1 MGSGKY
7 HHHYDLI
14 FIHQS
19 FWFNYHSCGC
29 FLGWFNG
36 VFAKEIHQYYLTM
49 KETKD
54 VINNFLIHLQN
65 RDLEKVI
72 DLFAEAVKWDV
83 PGDTKHIEWLGKRQN
98 KAEIEEFYKLLW
110 KETEPIS
117 AEIHN
122 ILIENECIIIKG
134 SFNTKMLKTGNLV
147 SSIFFIQLT
156 IQKGKIVEYTLLED
170 SYTVSQLV
178 LE

>member
-1 MGSGKY
+1 
-7 HHHYDLI
+7 
-14 FIHQS
+14 
-19 FWFNYHSCGC
+19 
-29 FLGWFNG
+29 
-36 VFAKEIHQYYLTM
+36 M

-54 VINNFLIHLQN
+54 VINNFLIHLQS
-65 RDLEKVI
+65 RDLEKVV
-72 DLFAEAVKWDV
+72 DLFAEKVNWDV
-83 PGDTKHIEWLGKRQN
+83 PGDTKHIKWLGKRQN
-98 KAEIEEFYKLLW
+98 KAEIEDFYKLLW

-122 ILIENECIIIKG
+122 ILIENECAIIKG

-156 IQKGKIVEYTLLED
+156 IKEGKIVEYTLLED
-170 SYTVSQLV
+170 SYAVSQSV